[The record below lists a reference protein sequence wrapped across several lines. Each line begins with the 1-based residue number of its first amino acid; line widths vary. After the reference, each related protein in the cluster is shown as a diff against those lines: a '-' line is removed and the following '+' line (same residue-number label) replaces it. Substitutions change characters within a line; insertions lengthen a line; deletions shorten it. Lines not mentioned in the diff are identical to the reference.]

1 MHEATIKACLS
12 KKGVRNVSGKRWF
25 MSPEDHILRIM
36 YARKQIDKL
45 LVRLQKLG
53 EDESLTEGT
62 KKTGKKRI
70 KKELSKLYHI
80 IYDSKKALLTTF
92 NCDALSRS
100 YEGPIPDEYYLT
112 LIDKE
117 GCVKGVIL

>member
-1 MHEATIKACLS
+1 MHEATIRACLS

-45 LVRLQKLG
+45 LVRLQKLDENEILDDETKQIG
-53 EDESLTEGT
+53 EE
-62 KKTGKKRI
+62 RI
-70 KKELSKLYHI
+70 KKELSKLYHTI
-80 IYDSKKALLTTF
+80 SDSKKALLTTF
-92 NCDALSRS
+92 NCNALSRS

>member
-1 MHEATIKACLS
+1 M
-12 KKGVRNVSGKRWF
+12 SGKRWF

-45 LVRLQKLG
+45 LVRLQKL
-53 EDESLTEGT
+53 DENEILDEET
-62 KKTGKKRI
+62 KQIREERI
-70 KKELSKLYHI
+70 KKELSKLYHT
-80 IYDSKKALLTTF
+80 IYDSRKALLTTF

-117 GCVKGVIL
+117 GCVKGMIL